1 MQKIFEVAM
10 RSKSE
15 KKKLLNYIKEDSALN
30 CELTNTN
37 VFTSALRS
45 WKGGKVVKN
54 STSKKDI
61 SFSKYMWN

>member
-1 MQKIFEVAM
+1 MK
-10 RSKSE
+10 